1 MWESLPVIPQTA
13 RTHEQKKK
21 KPSHY
26 YDLSNISHITEFQ
39 VVTKTA
45 AAVTTNGRQH
55 FIHLN
60 AYATVRPLPESYWR
74 LSSTVSL
81 QD

>member
-1 MWESLPVIPQTA
+1 MGTTASHSHTQKNNNPVITM
-13 RTHEQKKK
+13 TGLLL
-21 KPSHY
+21 Y
-26 YDLSNISHITEFQ
+26 ISHITEFR
-39 VVTKTA
+39 VITKTA

-74 LSSTVSL
+74 LSSTGPL